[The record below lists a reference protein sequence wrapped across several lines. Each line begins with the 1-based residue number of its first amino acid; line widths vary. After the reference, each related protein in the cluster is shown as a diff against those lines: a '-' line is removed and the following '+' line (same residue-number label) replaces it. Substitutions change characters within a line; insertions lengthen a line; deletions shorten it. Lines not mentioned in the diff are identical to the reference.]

1 MPDMLKNEAE
11 AQKLRQGLHQRIDR
25 LPTSSLAAADR
36 LLLKIEVEQLREDLD
51 SPAFDKDQAESRL
64 SPQKVADAIALH
76 RARHPYSG

>member
-36 LLLKIEVEQLREDLD
+36 LLLKIEVEQLREELD
-51 SPAFDKDQAESRL
+51 SAFDKDQAESKL
-64 SPQKVADAIALH
+64 SPEKVRDAIALH
-76 RARHPYSG
+76 RAHHPYGG